1 MPTELIVIFLL
12 FIAALAFGW
21 FYLQRAKA
29 RTTTTVTTTE
39 APATSEVAPEATD
52 ERPAS

>member
-1 MPTELIVIFLL
+1 MPQELIAIFLL

-29 RTTTTVTTTE
+29 RTTPTASTPET
-39 APATSEVAPEATD
+39 PADTTD